1 MNHPLEQAAPRV
13 LIVEDNP
20 INMKL
25 AADVL
30 EADGFRVERAPDAE
44 QAKVLLESLEPD
56 LILTDI
62 ALPGMDGLTFVRLC
76 KAEARLQHVPIVA
89 LTAFAMKGD
98 DAKALEAGCAGY
110 ITKPIQTRQFAA
122 QVRKYLRNS

>member
-1 MNHPLEQAAPRV
+1 MTSPAEHALPRV

-20 INMKL
+20 TNMKL

-30 EADGFRVERAPDAE
+30 EADGFQVERAADAE
-44 QAKVLLESLEPD
+44 QAHALLASLEPD

-62 ALPGMDGLTFVRLC
+62 ALPGMDGLSFVRQC
-76 KAEARLQHVPIVA
+76 KADMRLKHIPIIA

-98 DAKALEAGCAGY
+98 DVKALAAGCAGY
-110 ITKPIQTRQFAA
+110 ITKPIQTRHFPD
-122 QVRKYLRNS
+122 QVRKYLHT

>member
-1 MNHPLEQAAPRV
+1 MSVPQGHAPPQI

-30 EADGFRVERAPDAE
+30 EAEGMRVERAADAE
-44 QAKVLLESLEPD
+44 SATVLLESLEPD

-62 ALPGMDGLTFVRLC
+62 ALPGMDGLTFVRQC
-76 KAEARLQHVPIVA
+76 KAHPRLRHIPILA

-98 DAKALEAGCAGY
+98 DVKALAAGCAGY
-110 ITKPIQTRQFAA
+110 ITKPIQTRHLGE
-122 QVRKYLRNS
+122 QVRKYLTP

>member
-1 MNHPLEQAAPRV
+1 MTRPQEHAPPRV

-30 EADGFRVERAPDAE
+30 EADGMRVERAADAE
-44 QAKVLLESLEPD
+44 AAEALLRSLEPD

-62 ALPGMDGLTFVRLC
+62 ALPGMDGLSFVRQC
-76 KAEARLQHVPIVA
+76 KADARLRHIPIVA
-89 LTAFAMKGD
+89 LTAFAMKD
-98 DAKALEAGCAGY
+98 DDLKALAAGCAGY
-110 ITKPIQTRQFAA
+110 ITKPIQTRQFAE
-122 QVRKYLRNS
+122 QVRQYLGTS